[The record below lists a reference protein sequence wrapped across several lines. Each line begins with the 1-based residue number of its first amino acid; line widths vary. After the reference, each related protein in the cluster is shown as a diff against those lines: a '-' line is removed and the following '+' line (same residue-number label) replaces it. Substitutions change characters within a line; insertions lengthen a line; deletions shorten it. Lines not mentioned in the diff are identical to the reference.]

1 MPSSGN
7 CSTATCR
14 SRRWQSSSH
23 RPMKPGPSRSQ
34 PPHDHASYQAN
45 CGVIGTIAKR
55 STAPSQSSPAA
66 VWRCAG
72 GAGLDGGEHGRS
84 TITDAIR
91 RAIRTQFHRSRRTN
105 RCFNY
110 ITNLHQLDGRDPVR
124 PFVKRGRKNDA
135 ADVSAL
141 CEVAR
146 GPEVKFVPVKSVE
159 QQATLALQAA
169 RALLVKQ
176 QTMLSNALRGLA
188 AEFGLILPQGFVKLE
203 QLMGMVEAEN
213 QAILP
218 EPAR

>member
-1 MPSSGN
+1 
-7 CSTATCR
+7 
-14 SRRWQSSSH
+14 
-23 RPMKPGPSRSQ
+23 MKPGPSRSQ

-110 ITNLHQLDGRDPVR
+110 ITNLHQLDGRDPGE
-124 PFVKRGRKNDA
+124 FRGSPSDT
-135 ADVSAL
+135 ADGYIHLSCASQ
-141 CEVAR
+141 VA
-146 GPEVKFVPVKSVE
+146 
-159 QQATLALQAA
+159 ATLDKHFSGVDDLALAA
-169 RALLVKQ
+169 VDRL
-176 QTMLSNALRGLA
+176 GLA
-188 AEFGLILPQGFVKLE
+188 APYAGKRHAMNNFSRTSMAFC
-203 QLMGMVEAEN
+203 
-213 QAILP
+213 
-218 EPAR
+218 R

>member
-7 CSTATCR
+7 CSTAICR
-14 SRRWQSSSH
+14 SRRWQSSLH

-34 PPHDHASYQAN
+34 PPHDHASYQTN

-91 RAIRTQFHRSRRTN
+91 REIRTQFHRSRRTN

-110 ITNLHQLDGRDPVR
+110 ITNLQQLDGRDHGIRCIPAQRREWVHWLEARLPRERTLQQRRDVR
-124 PFVKRGRKNDA
+124 KRLLRHLD
-135 ADVSAL
+135 DL
-141 CEVAR
+141 I
-146 GPEVKFVPVKSVE
+146 
-159 QQATLALQAA
+159 QQ
-169 RALLVKQ
+169 R
-176 QTMLSNALRGLA
+176 
-188 AEFGLILPQGFVKLE
+188 
-203 QLMGMVEAEN
+203 
-213 QAILP
+213 
-218 EPAR
+218 